1 VTAPLIHVHE
11 SALPPEL
18 FGRLR
23 RAVVA
28 LGTRGLAETYR
39 TTFWFDLED
48 APRAVTEEAA
58 QVIAAHLPRRRGV
71 RGVEWWLSRMRTT
84 DVQVDFHR
92 DRDDRLAQAGGPE
105 VHPLW
110 STVLFLNR
118 CRGGLLAVTAQ
129 APDDAMPARAPL
141 PLDADLVRP
150 WPGRLVVFRGDR
162 THGVLDARNRIPQGR
177 LPGRPPLRLALI
189 ANFWD
194 HRPTGVPEFTPR
206 GIHRGLGARPPGSQG
221 RG

>member
-1 VTAPLIHVHE
+1 MTLVQVHDA
-11 SALPPEL
+11 ALPPEL
-18 FGRLR
+18 FRRLR

-28 LGTRGLAETYR
+28 LGTSGLARTYR
-39 TTFWFDLED
+39 RSFWYELDA

-58 QVIAAHLPRRRGV
+58 LAIADRLPRRAGV

-92 DRDDRLAQAGGPE
+92 DRDDRLAEAGGPE
-105 VHPLW
+105 ISPTW

-129 APDDAMPARAPL
+129 DPDDDRPARAPL

-150 WPGRLVVFRGDR
+150 WPGRLVVFRGNL
-162 THGVLDARNRIPQGR
+162 THGVLDARNRIPTGP
-177 LPGRPPLRLALI
+177 LPWRAPLRLALV
-189 ANFWD
+189 ANYWRS
-194 HRPTGVPEFTPR
+194 RPTGVPPFDIR
-206 GIHRGLGARPPGSQG
+206 GIYRGLALARSI
-221 RG
+221 